1 MGHNVNSRE
10 SQQQNPLQQSSIF
23 RLKYYPSC
31 RVKNPLLIFLNRYEE
46 MSRNISK
53 KRDRENQALAESI
66 QNLRHLFLM
75 NAHSDSFLNGYL
87 LAWVGF

>member
-1 MGHNVNSRE
+1 
-10 SQQQNPLQQSSIF
+10 
-23 RLKYYPSC
+23 
-31 RVKNPLLIFLNRYEE
+31 

>member
-46 MSRNISK
+46 MSRNISQ
-53 KRDRENQALAESI
+53 KRDRENQALSAASSSI
-66 QNLRHLFLM
+66 VYFVFFGRVYPKSQTFVPNECPF
-75 NAHSDSFLNGYL
+75 
-87 LAWVGF
+87 